1 MSPRLTFT
9 LTLLGVLLAG
19 VPLVALTGKRTA
31 APQETASAVVPQE
44 TCCMLAEMRFDGAPT
59 SLRLLH
65 LGHELAAMPAG
76 TESPW
81 VTEIALPPHTAELEL
96 QAEWPDATQHAVNIT
111 LTHGGESAT
120 DTQWSDPA
128 ATSLH
133 TLFTL
138 PW

>member
-19 VPLVALTGKRTA
+19 APLVALTGKRPA
-31 APQETASAVVPQE
+31 APEAATAVVPQE
-44 TCCMLAEMRFDGAPT
+44 TCCMLAEVRFDGAPT

-65 LGHELAAMPAG
+65 LGHELAALPAG
-76 TESPW
+76 TASTW

-96 QAEWPDATQHAVNIT
+96 QAEWPNAAQHAVNIT

-133 TLFTL
+133 TLFNL
-138 PW
+138 SW